1 MTTTKKPTAPAA
13 TAPKPTTKFR
23 VHYRTSQD
31 NDKHHKDVDAHNI
44 GHAHEQVRAGFDEGV
59 RVFIDKTKVLKAAS

>member
-1 MTTTKKPTAPAA
+1 MTTSKKTQTTAAH
-13 TAPKPTTKFR
+13 APKLTKFR

-31 NDKHHKDVDAHNI
+31 NDKHRKDVDARNI

-59 RVFIDKTKVLKAAS
+59 RVFIDKTKVLKEAS